1 MVQLMPTRHYSFF
14 DHCIMQ
20 LDTALSSVFGN
31 PPGTGRNNPAQDL
44 AEPELTDAE
53 RRHSAALMRVNHAGE
68 VCAQALYQGQA
79 LTARNPQVRE
89 SMQQASNEE
98 NDHLLWCNQRLKEL
112 ESHPSYLGPLWYTG
126 SFAIGALAGA
136 IGDRWSLGFVAETER
151 QVVKHLQR
159 HLQNISDKDKKSIAI
174 LEQMKTDE
182 AEHAT
187 NAVKSGAAELP
198 DPVKKLMTLTSK
210 IMTRTAYWI

>member
-1 MVQLMPTRHYSFF
+1 MVQPMSTRHYSFF
-14 DHCIMQ
+14 DRCIMQ

-31 PPGTGRNNPAQDL
+31 PPGTGRSNPAQDL
-44 AEPELTDAE
+44 AEPELTAAE
-53 RRHSAALMRVNHAGE
+53 RKHSAALMRINHAGE

-79 LTARNPQVRE
+79 LTARNQEVRD
-89 SMQQASNEE
+89 SMQQASDEE
-98 NDHLLWCNQRLKEL
+98 NDHLLWCNQRLQEL

-151 QVVKHLQR
+151 QVVKHLEG
-159 HLQNISDKDKKSIAI
+159 HLQRISNKDEKSIAI
-174 LEQMKTDE
+174 LEQMKSDE
-182 AEHAT
+182 AAHAT

-198 DPVKKLMTLTSK
+198 AAVKKLMTLTSK
-210 IMTRTAYWI
+210 VMTKTAYWV